1 MEQRQR
7 VSNRELASHRFEEI
21 KINRPPGP
29 PGRRGENLDELQD
42 VGIGFQFSSRA
53 RFGDRDGLGE

>member
-7 VSNRELASHRFEEI
+7 ASNRELGRKRLGEI
-21 KINRPPGP
+21 RINHPPGP
-29 PGRRGENLDELQD
+29 PSRRGENLDELQE
-42 VGIGFQFSSRA
+42 VRSGFQFNCYA